1 MSEPPDRDQKGP
13 VEAFQASD
21 ADRLVRDARRGG
33 DAHDEDRPPAPGER
47 RGGHLSLRAGAAEV
61 EAPPVG
67 AGLGGPSSRAPVARG
82 DLALAREEPG
92 SGEPQ
97 VQQAGDGVGDAV
109 RGDLEEAVVG
119 ALAQAKPLFR
129 SQKSLLV
136 LRGDLLEGL
145 AELAVLPVATR
156 LVEVLGWRESGRR
169 EKKVVSGG
177 RERKR
182 KKQSRSSSESKK
194 KGKKQLTR

>member
-145 AELAVLPVATR
+145 AELAVLPVALLHESR
-156 LVEVLGWRESGRR
+156 DDQVGGGPGVEGVRAEG
-169 EKKVVSGG
+169 EKG
-177 RERKR
+177 RERRER
-182 KKQSRSSSESKK
+182 KKEKK
-194 KGKKQLTR
+194 TVAFVV